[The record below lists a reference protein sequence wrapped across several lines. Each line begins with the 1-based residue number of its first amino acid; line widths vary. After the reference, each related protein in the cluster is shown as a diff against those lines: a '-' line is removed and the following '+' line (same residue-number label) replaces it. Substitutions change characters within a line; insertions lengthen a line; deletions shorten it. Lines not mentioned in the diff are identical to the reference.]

1 MLPVQ
6 DDFSFGD
13 VMALGGLGLGC
24 AAASACLWYY
34 SRRYVGELS
43 LLPPNR
49 CVARFSVLDFWGN
62 REDVD
67 VPVARIQP
75 PFQDLRPKQIDKLC
89 NQRLFPVNVEGDRQY
104 YLSIPAGHILDKERL
119 LKILQGTYQQDCAA
133 TRDGVHDD
141 PITQHDTV
149 TKQQHNEQ

>member
-62 REDVD
+62 REVGQSGAIALSLLCQTLLSLS
-67 VPVARIQP
+67 PLCCQQLLMYRYIRQP
-75 PFQDLRPKQIDKLC
+75 LC
-89 NQRLFPVNVEGDRQY
+89 
-104 YLSIPAGHILDKERL
+104 
-119 LKILQGTYQQDCAA
+119 
-133 TRDGVHDD
+133 
-141 PITQHDTV
+141 
-149 TKQQHNEQ
+149 EQP